1 MSNMIF
7 DPGQPFQLL
16 SDGKMLI
23 LIIDDMVII
32 LEQHY
37 LKKLTTYI
45 HQDMID
51 ISCIDLPPDD
61 KIFLP
66 GMKTTE
72 FDLSIIASGKVDY
85 YQGKDVLKDFDLFKY
100 FQVMD
105 LLKVVRKKLTI
116 RQEKLDIL

>member
-1 MSNMIF
+1 MGSTIF

-37 LKKLTTYI
+37 LQKLTTYI
-45 HQDMID
+45 HQPMID
-51 ISCIDLPPDD
+51 ISCVGDLLED

-66 GMKTTE
+66 GMRTTE
-72 FDLSIIASGKVDY
+72 FDLSIMASGKVDY

-105 LLKVVRKKLTI
+105 LLKAVRKKLTL
-116 RQEKLDIL
+116 RQEKLDNL